1 MSIYSNIH
9 TGGIKEL
16 HKPQKLGRV
25 EIIILYEDREQ
36 NLSLTFCISLFLS
49 FGTVA
54 RLNISVYLSLDVT
67 LKILSVGIW
76 RSDTDNKEGYNQEK

>member
-16 HKPQKLGRV
+16 HKPQELGRV

-36 NLSLTFCISLFLS
+36 NLSLTFCISLFL
-49 FGTVA
+49 
-54 RLNISVYLSLDVT
+54 
-67 LKILSVGIW
+67 
-76 RSDTDNKEGYNQEK
+76 